1 MIRSR
6 WLNCV
11 RRTPNPSGSGRRENS
26 AIRRTTRLHV
36 ETLEDRTLFSVN
48 VLSKFKGLDTTDA
61 GGIVEPPDPT
71 AAAGL
76 TTIIEIVNSNIAF
89 YDTATGKSLFS
100 AGLDA
105 FFSPVD
111 SAPVLLSDVYVTYD
125 EQAGRFFVSTMD

>member
-11 RRTPNPSGSGRRENS
+11 RRTTNPSGSGRRENS

-61 GGIVEPPDPT
+61 GGIVDHVPATIFSGFPK
-71 AAAGL
+71 L
-76 TTIIEIVNSNIAF
+76 TRIHDVVRDDARVRSWYA
-89 YDTATGKSLFS
+89 KS
-100 AGLDA
+100 
-105 FFSPVD
+105 
-111 SAPVLLSDVYVTYD
+111 
-125 EQAGRFFVSTMD
+125 QR